1 MQKLL
6 MLLLAGW
13 ISLLCAPVF
22 AAQFSVSPVRLDF
35 TAKDKTSSIT
45 IANVGDTPLR
55 VALDAKRWEQGA
67 AGEDLYSETSDLLF
81 FPKQAEIAPHSQR
94 VVRIGLRVPRA
105 ADELAYRLYVNEQPP
120 LKSEAGSSQLSM
132 VLSFGVPI
140 FVQPAALNR
149 AAATMEN
156 IKLQKGDLSF
166 TLKNTGN
173 ATLRLSS
180 LKSETLKLD
189 QQEFSAWYLLAGSE
203 REYHF
208 PLAHCTP
215 GQHLIY
221 VAFDRHSLSVPFN
234 IAATACK

>member
-6 MLLLAGW
+6 IRLLAGW
-13 ISLLCAPVF
+13 MSLFCAATL

-55 VALDAKRWEQGA
+55 VALDAKRWEQNASG
-67 AGEDLYSETSDLLF
+67 DDVYSDTADLLF
-81 FPKQAEIAPHSQR
+81 FPKQAEIAPRSQR

-105 ADELAYRLYVNEQPP
+105 EKELTYRLYVNEQPP
-120 LKSEAGSSQLSM
+120 LKSETGSSQLSM

-140 FVQPAALNR
+140 FVQPAALSL
-149 AAATMEN
+149 AATMEN
-156 IKLQKGDLSF
+156 TSLKKGRFSF

-180 LKSETLKLD
+180 FKSEALGLN
-189 QQEFSAWYLLAGSE
+189 QQEFSAWYLLAGTQ
-203 REYHF
+203 RDYHF
-208 PLAHCTP
+208 PLEHCTA
-215 GQHLIY
+215 GRHQID
-221 VAFDRHSLSVPFN
+221 VSFDRHALSVPLD
-234 IAATACK
+234 IAETACK

>member
-1 MQKLL
+1 MQKVLIR
-6 MLLLAGW
+6 LLAGW
-13 ISLLCAPVF
+13 ISLFCAGAF

-35 TAKDKTSSIT
+35 AAKDKTSSIT

-55 VALDAKRWEQGA
+55 VALDAKRWAQDA
-67 AGEDLYSETSDLLF
+67 AGEDLYSDTSDLLF

-105 ADELAYRLYVNEQPP
+105 ANELAYRLYVNEQPP
-120 LKSEAGSSQLSM
+120 LKSEVGSSQLSM

-140 FVQPAALNR
+140 FVQPASLSL
-149 AAATMEN
+149 AAAMEN
-156 IKLQKGDLSF
+156 TQLKKGEFSF
-166 TLKNTGN
+166 RLKNTGN

-189 QQEFSAWYLLAGSE
+189 QQEFSAWYLLAGTE
-203 REYHF
+203 RDYHF
-208 PLAHCTP
+208 PLAHCSP
-215 GQHLIY
+215 GHHQID
-221 VAFDRHSLSVPFN
+221 VSFDRHTLSVPLD

>member
-1 MQKLL
+1 MQKVLII
-6 MLLLAGW
+6 LLAGW
-13 ISLLCAPVF
+13 ISLFCAPVF

-55 VALDAKRWEQGA
+55 VALDAKRWEQDA
-67 AGEDLYSETSDLLF
+67 VGEDIYSETSDLLF

-132 VLSFGVPI
+132 VLSFGVPV
-140 FVQPAALNR
+140 FVQPAVLNK
-149 AAATMEN
+149 AAAMEN

-189 QQEFSAWYLLAGSE
+189 QQEFSAWYLLAGTE
-203 REYHF
+203 REYYF

-215 GQHLIY
+215 GQHLIN
-221 VAFDRHSLSVPFN
+221 VSFDRHSLSVPFN